1 MDYDVAA
8 VGLSVPPAAAPLTTY
23 RPALSVK
30 NLGRYDAVAS
40 GSLSAYRAGLRVYF
54 SPVLSPI
61 LHPGETGL
69 ATAADD
75 WLPAEQ
81 GDHSFFGNVTTARD
95 QNPKNDNLPPTTV
108 TVGPPPPPPVPKTL
122 DDIYD
127 ALQPL
132 GTEATLTAIAD
143 SVPPAPATEPTLTEV
158 RNQVT
163 SGAKEATLLM
173 VGDAIEDTAKEVTQL
188 EVNTKLETRIPPA
201 LGPSGGLKVEGIV
214 ATPPPHVPT
223 QFETLGSIVSTQ
235 TPIPIV
241 FALQTRVIFIQA
253 EFTNP
258 GYIVV
263 GGSLVTPTGE
273 HAICKLAPGDAIA
286 IEYNDKDNPLYIC
299 ASIAPSYAIVAATT
313 EP

>member
-1 MDYDVAA
+1 MDFDVAA
-8 VGLSVPPAAAPLTTY
+8 VGLSVPPAAASFTTY
-23 RPALSVK
+23 RPAISVK
-30 NLGRYDAVAS
+30 NLGRYDAVAR

-61 LHPGETGL
+61 LHPGEAGL

-81 GDHSFFGNVTTARD
+81 GDHSFFGNVTTNRD

-143 SVPPAPATEPTLTEV
+143 SVPPAPATEPTLSKV
-158 RNQVT
+158 RDQVT

-188 EVNTKLETRIPPA
+188 EVNAKLETRIPAA
-201 LGPSGGLKVEGIV
+201 LGPSGGLKVE
-214 ATPPPHVPT
+214 PKVPT
-223 QFETLGSIVSTQ
+223 QFETLGYIVSSQ
-235 TPIPIV
+235 TPMQLV
-241 FALQTRVIFIQA
+241 FTLQTRVIFIQA
-253 EFTNP
+253 DFSNP
-258 GYIVV
+258 SYILV
-263 GGSLVTPTGE
+263 GGEFMTPNGE
-273 HAICKLAPGDAIA
+273 HAIRKLAPGDAIA